1 MSENAQ
7 ATATPSQTMATGM
20 RGEIAQ
26 KWPKFTT
33 AEISALKSKDELVS
47 GVQSKYSLDKTQA
60 QKDVDAFAKGRQL

>member
-7 ATATPSQTMATGM
+7 ATANPSQPAPRGM
-20 RGEIAQ
+20 RDEIAQ

-33 AEISALKSKDELVS
+33 AEIGALKSKDDLVS
-47 GVQSKYSLDKTQA
+47 GVQSKYSLDKAQA